1 MDNPSERRNFPRAE
15 INLPVQVDTGDA
27 RIPGRMQ
34 NLTIE
39 GLAFILEQEL
49 PVRSK
54 VEVAINSEDKK
65 IRSNVVKIQV
75 LRCEPQANEASPSF
89 LISGKL
95 IDVNDVYLNDVMTLI
110 FDQPN

>member
-1 MDNPSERRNFPRAE
+1 MDNPRERRNFPRAE
-15 INLPVQVDTGDA
+15 INLPIQVVTGNA
-27 RIPGRMQ
+27 RIPGTMQ

-39 GLAFILEQEL
+39 GLAFTLEQEL
-49 PVRSK
+49 PIRSK
-54 VEVAINSEDKK
+54 VEVAINSENKK

-75 LRCEPQANEASPSF
+75 LRCEPQENETSPSF

-110 FDQPN
+110 FGQPS